1 MPPSCSDA
9 ISGVW
14 LTAQRTIRNSP
25 TIGIFNRTISQMNV
39 QVVTRVDR
47 IPGRASVQAPDVA
60 IGDGC
65 YVLVRV
71 RP

>member
-1 MPPSCSDA
+1 
-9 ISGVW
+9 
-14 LTAQRTIRNSP
+14 
-25 TIGIFNRTISQMNV
+25 MNV